1 MKGKFLLILSK
12 NVVYTCKGR
21 MVACTYLSS
30 LLIMSICC
38 CRRDAKVCASP
49 PTPLSSEMSLPAS
62 LSMSESRPVS
72 NAMATFLRTL
82 ACSSFCHSCSFS
94 VNTLL
99 GESSIPERPFVSRLT
114 GSLKFNKLKKF
125 SHGILSYFGSVQN
138 YLYIRGKLKTVV
150 YKDGKI
156 PTR

>member
-1 MKGKFLLILSK
+1 
-12 NVVYTCKGR
+12 
-21 MVACTYLSS
+21 MVICTYLSS

-38 CRRDAKVCASP
+38 CRREAKVCASP
-49 PTPLSSEMSLPAS
+49 PTPLSSETSLPAS

-82 ACSSFCHSCSFS
+82 ACSNFCHSCSFS

-114 GSLKFNKLKKF
+114 GSLNSIKIQNSKYSKVAYLNFKSFFKNDKL
-125 SHGILSYFGSVQN
+125 
-138 YLYIRGKLKTVV
+138 
-150 YKDGKI
+150 
-156 PTR
+156 